1 LVRVRKRALVF
12 LIDERGRI
20 AKKSVRKIVEKIG
33 YNQEERFYTEFA
45 TIFPTCAFF
54 RIVVHIYHQ
63 FSITNSL

>member
-1 LVRVRKRALVF
+1 MREEELQ
-12 LIDERGRI
+12 
-20 AKKSVRKIVEKIG
+20 KKSVRKIVEKIG